1 MKEKLLFLISVI
13 LLFSF
18 AAAGQQNP
26 KDTNKNTESKKDD
39 TGLYNE
45 KERQELEKSTKDLMK
60 AARDLMMFTH
70 KLSQAPFKELLKTS
84 ASSLTSLDV
93 REEAEKYFQ
102 AWMNGDAA
110 AILGYQPPFKLKEN
124 KETYKFLKELFKEA
138 PGLIPNKPTHGNLLD
153 EIKSTMENMNKDTVK
168 YNSVEIGEITET
180 GILVGKDAPKERIFA
195 VVKYKADIYIKGE
208 KDILNGNV
216 VGYTDGKK
224 WYFVDR
230 AGLSEKILMRVGE
243 DSPTEKP

>member
-18 AAAGQQNP
+18 AAVGQQNP

-60 AARDLMMFTH
+60 TARDLMMFTH
-70 KLSQAPFKELLKTS
+70 KLSQAPFKELTKTK
-84 ASSLTSLDV
+84 DV

-102 AWMNGDAA
+102 AWMNSDAA
-110 AILGYQPPFKLKEN
+110 AILGYQPPFKVKEN
-124 KETYKFLKELFKEA
+124 KETSKLLKEMFKEA
-138 PGLIPNKPTHGNLLD
+138 PGLNPNKPTDGNLLD
-153 EIKSTMENMNKDTVK
+153 EIKSTLEYMNKDTVK
-168 YNSVEIGEITET
+168 YNSVEIGEIMET

-195 VVKYKADIYIKGE
+195 VVKYKADVYIKGE
-208 KDILNGNV
+208 KDIVNGNV
-216 VGYTDGKK
+216 IGYTDGKK

-230 AGLSEKILMRVGE
+230 PGLSEKILMRVGE
-243 DSPTEKP
+243 DLLTEKP